1 MFLFLFVVL
10 PLLGLS
16 SLVIG
21 MIYFYRKDQADGEEH
36 IHNGT
41 DQMATEKS
49 EEAIEEKKDIIYVS
63 VCCASVLLFLTVCYF
78 AFRNSATGPIE
89 YSDYGSGMLI
99 ILFLGLLTPMLM
111 MFMFFIGTTIAFM
124 MSLGSFMRFCGR
136 FLSWFII
143 MILFLFLVSASLG

>member
-10 PLLGLS
+10 PLLGLL

-21 MIYFYRKDQADGEEH
+21 MIYFYRKNQADGEEH

-89 YSDYGSGMLI
+89 YSDYVSGILI
-99 ILFLGLLTPMLM
+99 ILLGGLTPIFMG
-111 MFMFFIGTTIAFM
+111 FMFFIGTTIAFM

-136 FLSWFII
+136 FLNCFII
-143 MILFLFLVSASLG
+143 MILFSLLVSASLG